1 MIARA
6 ATAMAAALLGTCAQG
21 TPIFQ
26 AEAPRICA
34 DGVALFA
41 SADSVPSL
49 YREVALLTQEAPR
62 QRQDA
67 AAAGANA
74 IILNTNT
81 KTNPAN
87 MMGPAIGDPMA
98 RQGKVVAI
106 YIPSDTGRVARACR
120 PGPSWRSST
129 SVAGSLPATRSQKLA
144 TAAGSRSR
152 SRGDN
157 GGEVRSPAPAPAPA
171 SRNRAFDLS
180 GRQSGSAASL
190 RPDREPEDTSILTR
204 NADVRTALAS
214 LKRLNLVTSAE
225 EVRPGLVRLHISG
238 MHPRAQLEYHMSF
251 LHASYQAALPY
262 GRRAI
267 VELWASGTKVGEY
280 TSDGLFLGGDDSDAQ

>member
-6 ATAMAAALLGTCAQG
+6 ATAMAAALLGNCAQG
-21 TPIFQ
+21 SPIFQ

-34 DGVALFA
+34 ESVTLFA

-49 YREVALLTQEAPR
+49 YREVALITQDAPR

-74 IILNTNT
+74 IILNTTT

-87 MMGPAIGDPMA
+87 MMGPAIGDPMS

-106 YIPSDTGRVARACR
+106 YIPADTARVARACR

-129 SVAGSLPATRSQKLA
+129 SIAGSVSVSRTPHVA
-144 TAAGSRSR
+144 TAGGSR

-157 GGEVRSPAPAPAPA
+157 GGEFRSAAPASV

-180 GRQSGSAASL
+180 GRTSGSASSL
-190 RPDREPEDTSILTR
+190 RPDREPEDSSILTR
-204 NADVRTALAS
+204 NSDVRTALAS

-238 MHPRAQLEYHMSF
+238 MKPRTQLEYHMSF
-251 LHASYQAALPY
+251 LHASYQAALPF
-262 GRRAI
+262 GHKAI
-267 VELWASGTKVGEY
+267 VELWANGTKVGEY
-280 TSDGLFLGGDDSDAQ
+280 TSDGLFLGGGESEAQ

>member
-21 TPIFQ
+21 SPIFQ
-26 AEAPRICA
+26 AEVPRICA

-67 AAAGANA
+67 AAAGANGL
-74 IILNTNT
+74 ILNTTT

-106 YIPSDTGRVARACR
+106 YIPADSGRVARACR

-129 SVAGSLPATRSQKLA
+129 TIAGSLSATRTPAVA
-144 TAAGSRSR
+144 TAGGSR

-157 GGEVRSPAPAPAPA
+157 GGEVRSPAPAARVRP
-171 SRNRAFDLS
+171 FDLS
-180 GRQSGSAASL
+180 GRESGSAASL
-190 RPDREPEDTSILTR
+190 RPDREPEDSSILTR
-204 NADVRTALAS
+204 NADVRSALAS

-238 MHPRAQLEYHMSF
+238 MKPRAQLEYHMSF

-262 GRRAI
+262 GRLAVI
-267 VELWASGTKVGEY
+267 ELWANGTKVGEY
-280 TSDGLFLGGDDSDAQ
+280 TSDGLFLGGGESESQ

>member
-1 MIARA
+1 
-6 ATAMAAALLGTCAQG
+6 MAAALLGTCAQG

-26 AEAPRICA
+26 ASAPRVCA
-34 DGVALFA
+34 DGVALYA

-49 YREVALLTQEAPR
+49 YREVALITQEAPR

-74 IILNTNT
+74 IILNTST

-87 MMGPAIGDPMA
+87 MMGPALGDPMA

-106 YIPSDTGRVARACR
+106 YIPADSARVARACR
-120 PGPSWRSST
+120 PGPSWRSS
-129 SVAGSLPATRSQKLA
+129 SSIAGSVPATAGAVPATPSQQLA
-144 TAAGSRSR
+144 TAGGSR

-157 GGEVRSPAPAPAPA
+157 GGEARSPV
-171 SRNRAFDLS
+171 SRNRSFDLS
-180 GRQSGSAASL
+180 GRESGSAASL
-190 RPDREPEDTSILTR
+190 RPDREPEDSSILTR
-204 NADVRTALAS
+204 NADVRAALAS

-225 EVRPGLVRLHISG
+225 EVRPGLVRLHIAG
-238 MHPRAQLEYHMSF
+238 MKPRAQLEYHMSF

-262 GRRAI
+262 GRKAV
-267 VELWASGTKVGEY
+267 VELWANGTKVGEY
-280 TSDGLFLGGDDSDAQ
+280 TSDGLFLGAGESESQ